1 MFFTKSYK
9 VFSCFAL
16 AHDGFLEKLFNA
28 TGAMKQNVFLQI
40 SNQNGTGCSNVQ
52 GYMIKISR
60 NNENETPYKYD
71 ISKLNDTLAKTK
83 CNQYTNTCLV
93 VPSISTITG
102 MF

>member
-1 MFFTKSYK
+1 MFSTKYYN

-16 AHDGFLEKLFNA
+16 ARRGILEQLFKV
-28 TGAMKQNVFLQI
+28 TGTMKPNVFLQI

-60 NNENETPYKYD
+60 NDENETPYEYD

-83 CNQYTNTCLV
+83 CNQYTNTCV
-93 VPSISTITG
+93 AVPSISTSTG